1 MRAAIKRLAP
11 LLPLSCDSTSVIA
24 ARARSISGSYVTC
37 EQAAAL
43 NLDSSLESD
52 SNGNAR
58 WKRELGVVRND
69 WT

>member
-11 LLPLSCDSTSVIA
+11 LLPLSCDSASAVA
-24 ARARSISGSYVTC
+24 ARSRSFGGSYVAC

-43 NLDSSLESD
+43 NIDTSVEFDANENS
-52 SNGNAR
+52 R